1 MNEIQGVKGPSAPE
15 ELATATVL
23 HGRDIE
29 DERDRAIAKAALTIS
44 ELGPYPSFFPSLPSS
59 TDQSCE

>member
-1 MNEIQGVKGPSAPE
+1 MNEIQGIKGFTDGE

-29 DERDRAIAKAALTIS
+29 DERDRSIAKAALTIS
-44 ELGPYPSFFPSLPSS
+44 ELGV
-59 TDQSCE
+59 